1 MKKLFAGLLAAT
13 GAKHAMVSF
22 NSEGHLTPES
32 LQSLLAETSVDGR
45 VSHFTHSYRRYRAD
59 SEREGRHYHK
69 DLALEHLY
77 LIRLR

>member
-1 MKKLFAGLLAAT
+1 VRKLFAGLLSAT
-13 GAKHAMVSF
+13 GAKHALVSF

-32 LQSLLAETSVDGR
+32 LHALLAETATDGK

-69 DLALEHLY
+69 DVALEHLY